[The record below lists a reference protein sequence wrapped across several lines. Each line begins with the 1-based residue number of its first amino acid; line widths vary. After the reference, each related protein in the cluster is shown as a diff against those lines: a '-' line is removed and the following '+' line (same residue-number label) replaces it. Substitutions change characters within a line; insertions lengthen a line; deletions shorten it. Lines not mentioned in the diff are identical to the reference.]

1 MRAGKWK
8 DLFSFSSREKRGL
21 MVLVFILIVLIV
33 LRIWSPWDRAEDKLH
48 DFSGYEADI
57 DRFEMNL
64 NATNNQKKHYRS
76 TIEKSDKPDY
86 SVKLF
91 PFNPNLVSYNEMQSL
106 GFPEKVSQN
115 IIKYREAG
123 GRFFEKNDLADIYGM
138 QQKFYE
144 HLKPYIIF
152 DDECETKHELQ
163 TFRFNPNT
171 ITRDSLIM
179 LGFDDDVAARW
190 VKYRTASGGFESI
203 EDIKKLYNVNQKRLE
218 ELQSY
223 MEFPDVD
230 TVVASSNQVA
240 QEIGPL
246 DINQASVYD
255 LIRRNLT
262 ASKLAGRIIAYRDL
276 LGGFVNAKQLHEVY
290 GMTPETVEELSK
302 SLVFK
307 KSGLKKMNLNTVD
320 FGGLLRHPYL
330 EKADVKN
337 IFKYIDFTDSIA
349 SAEELINNG
358 ILQDTVYQK
367 IHPYLS
373 PQ

>member
-1 MRAGKWK
+1 MKSGKWK

-21 MVLVFILIVLIV
+21 IVLVGILMILVVI
-33 LRIWSPWDRAEDKLH
+33 RIWSPWDNSEDNIH
-48 DFSGYEADI
+48 DFSGYESDI
-57 DRFEMNL
+57 DRFEMSL
-64 NATNNQKKHYRS
+64 QATDNANKQSRYES
-76 TIEKSDKPDY
+76 GKSDNPDY
-86 SVKLF
+86 SADLF
-91 PFNPNLVSYNEMQSL
+91 AFDPNTVSRNEMVSL
-106 GFPEKVSQN
+106 GFPDKVVQN
-115 IIKYREAG
+115 IIKYRKAG

-144 HLKPYIIF
+144 HLKPYITF
-152 DDECETKHELQ
+152 DDEHETKHELQ

-203 EDIKKLYNVNQKRLE
+203 EDIKKLYNVNQKRLD
-218 ELQSY
+218 ELQSF
-223 MEFPDVD
+223 MVFPDVD
-230 TVVASSNQVA
+230 TLVASSNQVT
-240 QEIGPL
+240 QEKGPL

-255 LIRRNLT
+255 LIQRNLT
-262 ASKLAGRIIAYRDL
+262 DSKLAGRIIAYRDL
-276 LGGFVNAKQLHEVY
+276 LGGYVKPEQLKEVY

-302 SLVFK
+302 YLVFK

-337 IFKYIDFTDSIA
+337 IFKYKNFTDSIA
-349 SAEELINNG
+349 SPDELIKNR
-358 ILQDTVYQK
+358 ILHDTVFQK
-367 IHPYLS
+367 ISPYLS
-373 PQ
+373 VE